1 LKKKFF
7 PFFFFVLSFSFGQQG
22 KNIDLDE
29 VVNIAGVI
37 PQIYLNDDVYSFK
50 DRDTLLKKLLRLPFW
65 KGFTEFKIN
74 LEDFE
79 TGKAYSFE
87 SKGPLRIFINTNELT
102 KRHLFKTFT
111 SIRELNRK
119 IEKVEIRTDEEK
131 KNVEIFKKNYINEN
145 NVTLPGGI
153 VFKEIKILESESDSK
168 AFPVTHVKITANLS
182 SKTLYNRISKKEIK
196 LTQEFE
202 QAGSIAL
209 DNIEVVQKATDDD
222 IVYSPKYIDGQI
234 TFEKNNE
241 LTDYARKSER
251 YLEMGLNMWGIDVNA
266 LTWAGAL
273 RGVIGAKASGG
284 MSAGDPPQGGIP
296 ILINNMTLGT
306 FSPLPLFV
314 IDGTPLIEP
323 PASVQSLSP
332 LIRKVNVLKYAEA
345 SFYGAR
351 GAAGVIEIT
360 TVGNGFNNSLN
371 KKRSYNVKGKKNRE
385 LMIEYQKLESQFKL
399 KIEQLKTQKKYAYEN
414 ENKIRMDSFQKLI
427 DNTISKSYLY
437 TANFALTY
445 SNHEI
450 APYLAYTKIGDAN
463 ISLLDSIAR
472 TLSPKAMKSKYGK
485 KFLSLIRSRKTI
497 QKE

>member
-1 LKKKFF
+1 MKKNIFY
-7 PFFFFVLSFSFGQQG
+7 FFFFVLSFSFGQQG

-29 VVNIAGVI
+29 VVNTAGVI
-37 PQIYLNDDVYSFK
+37 PQIYLNDDVYSFRE
-50 DRDTLLKKLLRLPFW
+50 RDTLVKKLLRLSFW
-65 KGFTEFKIN
+65 NGFTEFEIL

-79 TGKAYSFE
+79 TGKAYSFK

-119 IEKVEIRTDEEK
+119 IEKVEIRTDQEN
-131 KNVEIFKKNYINEN
+131 KNVEIFKTNYINEN
-145 NVTLPGGI
+145 DVSLPGGI
-153 VFKEIKILESESDSK
+153 VFKETQILESESDSK
-168 AFPVTHVKITANLS
+168 AFPVTHVKITANLN

-241 LTDYARKSER
+241 LTDYARKSESFT
-251 YLEMGLNMWGIDVNA
+251 EMGLNKFGIDVNA
-266 LTWAGAL
+266 NTWFGAL

-284 MSAGDPPQGGIP
+284 MTAGDPPKGGIP
-296 ILINNMTLGT
+296 ILINSMTLGS

-314 IDGTPLIEP
+314 IDGTPLLEP
-323 PASVQSLSP
+323 PGAVQSLSP
-332 LIRKVNVLKYAEA
+332 LIREVNVLKYSEA

-371 KKRSYNVKGKKNRE
+371 KKRSYNVKGKKNRD
-385 LMIEYQKLESQFKL
+385 LMIEYQKIESQFKL
-399 KIEQLKTQKKYAYEN
+399 KLEQLKTQKKYAFEN

-427 DNTISKSYLY
+427 DNTITKSYLY

-445 SNHEI
+445 SKYEI

-463 ISLLDSIAR
+463 IPLLDSIAR

>member
-1 LKKKFF
+1 MKNNFF
-7 PFFFFVLSFSFGQQG
+7 SFFFFVLSFSFGQQG

-29 VVNIAGVI
+29 VVNTADVI

-50 DRDTLLKKLLRLPFW
+50 ERDTLLKKLLRLPFW

-131 KNVEIFKKNYINEN
+131 KNVVIFKTNYINEN
-145 NVTLPGGI
+145 DVILPGGI

-284 MSAGDPPQGGIP
+284 MTAGDPPKGGLP
-296 ILINNMTLGT
+296 ILINSMTLGS
-306 FSPLPLFV
+306 FSPLPLWV
-314 IDGTPLIEP
+314 IDGTPLMEP
-323 PASVQSLSP
+323 PVSVRSLSP

-345 SFYGAR
+345 SFYGTR

-360 TVGNGFNNSLN
+360 TAGNGFNNSLN
-371 KKRSYNVKGKKNRE
+371 KKRSFNVKGKKNRE

-399 KIEQLKTQKKYAYEN
+399 KMEQLKTQRKYAYGN

-427 DNTISKSYLY
+427 DNSITKSYLY
-437 TANFALTY
+437 TANFVLTY
-445 SNHEI
+445 AKYEI

-463 ISLLDSIAR
+463 ILLLDSIAR
-472 TLSPKAMKSKYGK
+472 TLSPKAKKSKYGK
-485 KFLSLIRSRKTI
+485 KFLALIGSRKTI
-497 QKE
+497 QKK

>member
-1 LKKKFF
+1 MKKNIFY
-7 PFFFFVLSFSFGQQG
+7 FFFFVLSFSFGQQG
-22 KNIDLDE
+22 KNIDLEE
-29 VVNIAGVI
+29 VVNTAGVI
-37 PQIYLNDDVYSFK
+37 PQIYLNDDVYSFR
-50 DRDTLLKKLLRLPFW
+50 DRDTLVKKLLRLSFW
-65 KGFTEFKIN
+65 KGFTEFEIL

-79 TGKAYSFE
+79 TGKAYSFK

-111 SIRELNRK
+111 SIRELNRN
-119 IEKVEIRTDEEK
+119 IEKVEIRTDQEN
-131 KNVEIFKKNYINEN
+131 KNVEIFKTNYINEN
-145 NVTLPGGI
+145 DVTLPGGI
-153 VFKEIKILESESDSK
+153 VFKEIQVLESESDSK
-168 AFPVTHVKITANLS
+168 AFPVTHVKITANLN

-251 YLEMGLNMWGIDVNA
+251 FTEMGLNKFGIDVNA
-266 LTWAGAL
+266 NTWFGAL

-284 MSAGDPPQGGIP
+284 MTAGDPPKGGIP
-296 ILINNMTLGT
+296 ILINSMTLGS

-314 IDGTPLIEP
+314 IDGTPLLEP
-323 PASVQSLSP
+323 PGAVQSLSP
-332 LIRKVNVLKYAEA
+332 LIREVNVLKYSEA

-371 KKRSYNVKGKKNRE
+371 KKRSYNVKGKKNRD
-385 LMIEYQKLESQFKL
+385 LMIEYQKIESQFKL
-399 KIEQLKTQKKYAYEN
+399 KLEQLKTQKKYAFEN

-427 DNTISKSYLY
+427 DNTITKSYLY

-445 SNHEI
+445 SKYEI

-463 ISLLDSIAR
+463 IPLLDSIAR